1 MLSQPLAVVGLD
13 EYAPPPP
20 AAPSPRPSTPTV
32 PPPVPRAHATA
43 APTPFAPPARPSTG
57 RGEALPAVRTSE
69 RVVAL
74 PATPTGEPGRFVAA
88 AVAHAPD
95 RAVDLCVVTP
105 MRLFAELAA
114 AGETGLVR
122 FEIAP
127 HVKEVYLVRG
137 APESINSSLRA
148 ERFGE
153 YLVARGFV
161 RAADLQNAL
170 TQLPRFSGKLGD
182 TLVGLGLMKPLDVF
196 RLLSD
201 QVRERVMEIFGW
213 VQGQA
218 AFFRGVRNPQEAF
231 PLGLDPFEILGAGVL
246 TLPYDY
252 LERRALQ
259 RLERR
264 PRPVPQPRIS
274 PEAFRLGPTPR
285 EVLGMLDGSRTVRDW
300 MSHFTSPDELV
311 TFLRTLYLLTEAGL
325 LEDV

>member
-1 MLSQPLAVVGLD
+1 
-13 EYAPPPP
+13 
-20 AAPSPRPSTPTV
+20 
-32 PPPVPRAHATA
+32 
-43 APTPFAPPARPSTG
+43 
-57 RGEALPAVRTSE
+57 
-69 RVVAL
+69 
-74 PATPTGEPGRFVAA
+74 
-88 AVAHAPD
+88 
-95 RAVDLCVVTP
+95 
-105 MRLFAELAA
+105 
-114 AGETGLVR
+114 
-122 FEIAP
+122 
-127 HVKEVYLVRG
+127 VYLVRG

-153 YLVARGFV
+153 YLVARGFL

-218 AFFRGVRNPQEAF
+218 LFFRGVRNPQEAF

-259 RLERR
+259 ALELH
-264 PRPVPQPRIS
+264 PRGYDSPRIS

-285 EVLGMLDGSRTVRDW
+285 DVLGMLDGSRSVREW
-300 MSHFTSPDELV
+300 MARFTSPDELV
-311 TFLRTLYLLTEAGL
+311 TFLRTLYLLTETGL
-325 LEDV
+325 VGY

>member
-1 MLSQPLAVVGLD
+1 VT
-13 EYAPPPP
+13 PPPRTGIAPAPRTGVAP
-20 AAPSPRPSTPTV
+20 AAR
-32 PPPVPRAHATA
+32 
-43 APTPFAPPARPSTG
+43 
-57 RGEALPAVRTSE
+57 PAVA
-69 RVVAL
+69 VA
-74 PATPTGEPGRFVAA
+74 EPGRFVPAA
-88 AVAHAPD
+88 TERAPD
-95 RAVDLCVVTP
+95 SAVDLTVVTP
-105 MRLFAELAA
+105 MRLFADLAI
-114 AGETGLVR
+114 AGETGLLR
-122 FEIAP
+122 FEITP

-137 APESINSSLRA
+137 SPESVNSSLRA

-153 YLVARGFV
+153 YLVARGFL

-218 AFFRGVRNPQEAF
+218 TFYRNVRNPQEAF

-246 TLPYDY
+246 TLPYEY
-252 LERRALQ
+252 LERRALGV
-259 RLERR
+259 LELR
-264 PRPVPQPRIS
+264 PHAYNPPRIA

-285 EVLGMLDGSRTVRDW
+285 DLLGMLDGGRSVRDW

-311 TFLRTLYLLTEAGL
+311 TFLRTLYLLIETGL
-325 LEDV
+325 VDYQ